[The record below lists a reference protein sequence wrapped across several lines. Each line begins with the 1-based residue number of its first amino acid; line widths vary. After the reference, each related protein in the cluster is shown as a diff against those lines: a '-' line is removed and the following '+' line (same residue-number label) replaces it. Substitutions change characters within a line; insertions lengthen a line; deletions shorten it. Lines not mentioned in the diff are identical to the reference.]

1 MKVLV
6 LTAVVLL
13 IACRAVAA
21 IEKNNDDLP
30 TLLNRVNSTVTV
42 TSNTVTVTFGPIDI
56 SSRYDDHIAAGMPKH
71 FFALER
77 DVSVVGFKLS
87 VFTKDGSPLPRH
99 YLHHISLWDMSRK
112 STFCPGAPYNFAGAG
127 NELTHAR
134 FPTGY
139 GVKLKKGA
147 MILAV
152 AHFYHDAPPVKE
164 AMASITL
171 AIAPDGG
178 SIHPMEAY
186 HVSVNTDC
194 HTKLSDR
201 PKDESDEGIEL
212 NPGLMIR
219 TAPVK
224 FRIEGCVKAAYP
236 HGHDQLALITLEDK
250 TTEQTLLRT
259 VPTVA
264 SDGSFLGFASHQVF
278 EDDIGFSI
286 EADHEYE
293 MTMIYH
299 RLLHDER
306 KRYGMAD
313 YLMYLTPGECNRN
326 SHAESQ

>member
-1 MKVLV
+1 VKVLS
-6 LTAVVLL
+6 LAVVVLSAISSATGAVDTDKRLPKL
-13 IACRAVAA
+13 IGEV
-21 IEKNNDDLP
+21 
-30 TLLNRVNSTVTV
+30 TSTVTV
-42 TSNTVTVTFGPIDI
+42 TNNAVTVIFGPLQAGDFH
-56 SSRYDDHIAAGMPKH
+56 DDQMPAQMQKH
-71 FFALER
+71 VFMLEK
-77 DVSVVGFKLS
+77 DVTFTGYELA
-87 VFTKDGSPLPRH
+87 VFTKDGIPLPRH
-99 YLHHISLWDMSRK
+99 YLHHLSLWDMSRK

-134 FPTGY
+134 FPAGY
-139 GVKLKKGA
+139 GVKLKKGS

-152 AHFYHDAPPVKE
+152 AHFYHDAPPVKDV
-164 AMASITL
+164 MASITL
-171 AIAPDGG
+171 VIAPDQG
-178 SIHPMEAY
+178 SVHPMEVY

-201 PKDESDEGIEL
+201 PKDESDEGIQL

-299 RLLHDER
+299 QLLHDET

-313 YLMYLTPGECNRN
+313 YLMYLTPGKCNLN
-326 SHAESQ
+326 SHAVRQ